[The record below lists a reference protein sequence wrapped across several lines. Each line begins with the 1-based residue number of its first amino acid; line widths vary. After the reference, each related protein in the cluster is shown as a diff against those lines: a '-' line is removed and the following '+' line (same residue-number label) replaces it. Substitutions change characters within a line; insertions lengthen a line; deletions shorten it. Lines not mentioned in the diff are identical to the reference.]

1 MEDMTALIL
10 EAFEN
15 ETYEKLKAAEEEA
28 KKTNTRYSS
37 KDVINAVMETI
48 REV

>member
-1 MEDMTALIL
+1 MIL

-15 ETYEKLKAAEEEA
+15 EIYEKLRAAEEEA
-28 KKTNTRYSS
+28 ERTNTRYSS

-48 REV
+48 GEV